1 MNHRQLEVFRAVIWA
16 NGITAAA
23 KALNVSQPA
32 VSRTIADLEYSVG
45 FKLFRRVGNR
55 ATPTDEARL
64 FLEEVDRSFVGLEA
78 LRDAA
83 YEIRTLVRGSVR
95 VSSSVTSSLST
106 LPGATRKFL
115 AQHPGIQLSVS
126 YDHSPRVAEHTS
138 SRQADVGL
146 IAREANYAGVALVH
160 QYMFNYVWVVPV
172 DHALA
177 DKDCIRPEDLE
188 NSKVI
193 LPERD
198 YLRQYGTGMSLL
210 RALNPATIIN
220 NAYVFSACAFAA
232 EGIGV
237 ALVDPLNASHFSA
250 SGKVVVRPV
259 SMSIPI
265 FVSQIRPESKQLSQ
279 AAQQLSKHIDEE
291 IRLVF
296 SKLGPEVLQS
306 QPKQSAGL
314 AELPVEPV

>member
-32 VSRTIADLEYSVG
+32 VSRTISDLEYSVG

-78 LRDAA
+78 LKDAA

-138 SRQADVGL
+138 SRQADIGL
-146 IAREANYAGVALVH
+146 IAREANYAGVELIH
-160 QYMFNYVWVVPV
+160 QYTFNCVWLVPV
-172 DHALA
+172 GHDLA
-177 DKDCIRPEDLE
+177 AKDCIHPDDLGDT
-188 NSKVI
+188 KVI

-198 YLRQYGTGMSLL
+198 YLRQYNTGMSLL
-210 RALNPATIIN
+210 RALNPASIIN

-232 EGIGV
+232 EGIGI
-237 ALVDPLNASHFSA
+237 ALVDPLNASHFSI
-250 SGKVVVRPV
+250 SGKVVARPV
-259 SMSIPI
+259 SMPIPI
-265 FVSQIRPESKQLSQ
+265 VVSQIRPEGKQLSQ
-279 AAQQLSKHIDEE
+279 ASQELSNHIDQE
-291 IRLVF
+291 IRLIYRT
-296 SKLGPEVLQS
+296 LGQDVLEY
-306 QPKQSAGL
+306 QPSQSAAL
-314 AELPVEPV
+314 AG